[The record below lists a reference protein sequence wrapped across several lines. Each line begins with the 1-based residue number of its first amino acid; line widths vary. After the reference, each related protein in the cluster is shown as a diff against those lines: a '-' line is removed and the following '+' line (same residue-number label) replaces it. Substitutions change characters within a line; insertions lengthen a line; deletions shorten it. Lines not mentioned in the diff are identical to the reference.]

1 MKAMNDISKEYGTAL
16 FMLACE
22 AGEKQSY
29 AKILNEIKDLFTNE
43 PQYAELLAS
52 PNVPLSERLFAI
64 DAAFADTAPE
74 YVLSYLKLL
83 CEKGRIP
90 CLMESIDAYNE
101 LLDASERVSGAKIIS
116 AVALTEEEKAKLI
129 ATLERENGG
138 TVHAEYVVD
147 PTILGGLIVE
157 INGKILD
164 GSLRH
169 RLRDVK
175 EVINT

>member
-1 MKAMNDISKEYGTAL
+1 MTAMNDISKEYGTAL

-22 AGEKQSY
+22 TEEKQSY
-29 AKILNEIKDLFTNE
+29 ARILNEIKDLFSHE
-43 PQYAELLAS
+43 PQYAELLSS
-52 PNVPLSERLFAI
+52 PNIPLSERLGAI

-83 CEKGRIP
+83 CERGRIS
-90 CLMESIDAYNE
+90 CLIESINAYNE
-101 LLDASERVSGAKIIS
+101 LLDASERVSNAKITS

-129 ATLERENGG
+129 AKLESENGG
-138 TVHAEYVVD
+138 TVHAEYTVD
-147 PTILGGLIVE
+147 PSILGGLIVE
-157 INGKILD
+157 KDGKILD

-175 EVINT
+175 EVINS

>member
-1 MKAMNDISKEYGTAL
+1 MAMNEISKEYGTAL

-22 AGEKQSY
+22 SGEKQSY
-29 AKILNEIKDLFTNE
+29 AKSLNEIKDIFTAE
-43 PQYAELLAS
+43 RQYAELLSS
-52 PNVPLSERLFAI
+52 PNIPLSERLGAI
-64 DAAFADTAPE
+64 DAAFADTVPE
-74 YVLSYLKLL
+74 HVLSYLKLL

-101 LLDASERVSGAKIIS
+101 LLDASERFSNAKITS

-129 ATLERENGG
+129 AKLESENGG
-138 TVHAEYVVD
+138 SVHAEYTVD
-147 PTILGGLIVE
+147 PSILGGLIVE
-157 INGKILD
+157 TDGKILD